1 MLSAETIISSFSSI
15 PLLCK
20 YSPMSQAMLST
31 TDWPR
36 PTCWV
41 QRDGADIE
49 AGPEGETGV
58 EGDPGHAGR
67 AHAET

>member
-1 MLSAETIISSFSSI
+1 
-15 PLLCK
+15 
-20 YSPMSQAMLST
+20 MSQAMLST